1 MNIEDYDNNII
12 AHLIESGSY
21 LELNGDISSRFLKKV
36 SWEIK
41 NYSLEYE
48 MKKELIPMNYIVP

>member
-1 MNIEDYDNNII
+1 VKE
-12 AHLIESGSY
+12 
-21 LELNGDISSRFLKKV
+21 V

-48 MKKELIPMNYIVP
+48 MKKELIPMNGIVPQFYGLPKIHKKNIPLPSIVNTIGSPT